1 MGTQSAIKPNCATNG
16 GGVLCSD
23 NAASVQLSSA
33 LAEVAKAVFDKPYR
47 ALVDILHVSERDAH
61 YRLST
66 KPRSQRKFTAAEIA
80 KLLQSEEGI
89 RFLVVLMDKQR
100 PAWWKAV
107 LKMGILGTV
116 EERRRADAKLLSRVF
131 HADADTA
138 AGFSAAFR
146 AQDPVFYGAVLA
158 GYDETAASGAPGGA
172 VDRAQSKGRGR

>member
-1 MGTQSAIKPNCATNG
+1 MTQLSRMKPFCANSG
-16 GGVLCSD
+16 GGTLCTSKSD
-23 NAASVQLSSA
+23 FVHLNVA
-33 LAEVAKAVFDKPYR
+33 LARCAKTVFVKPCT
-47 ALVDILHVSERDAH
+47 ALMQMLNLCERDAK
-61 YRLST
+61 YRLSA
-66 KPRSQRKFTAAEIA
+66 KRKFTTAEVA

-89 RFLVVLMDKQR
+89 HFLVVLMDKQR

-158 GYDETAASGAPGGA
+158 GYDETASPRTDAGTVAP
-172 VDRAQSKGRGR
+172 SKGRRR

>member
-1 MGTQSAIKPNCATNG
+1 MNAQSASKPNYARNRG
-16 GGVLCSD
+16 GNLCTE

-33 LAEVAKAVFDKPYR
+33 LAEMARAVFDKPYR

-66 KPRSQRKFTAAEIA
+66 KPRSQRKFSAVDIA
-80 KLLQSEEGI
+80 NLLQSEEGI
-89 RFLVVLMDKQR
+89 HFLVVLMDKKR

-158 GYDETAASGAPGGA
+158 GYDETAAPGA
-172 VDRAQSKGRGR
+172 DRGPVAPSKGRRR

>member
-1 MGTQSAIKPNCATNG
+1 MDATCAIKQDRARELG
-16 GGVLCSD
+16 GTLCRET
-23 NAASVQLSSA
+23 AGSVRISRA
-33 LAEVAKAVFDKPYR
+33 LAEKAKKVFGKPYM

-66 KPRSQRKFTAAEIA
+66 KPRSQRKFNDEDIA
-80 KLLQSEEGI
+80 RLLQSEEGI
-89 RFLVVLMDKQR
+89 HFLVVLMDKKR

-158 GYDETAASGAPGGA
+158 GYDETAAPGAGRGPVA
-172 VDRAQSKGRGR
+172 PSKGRRR

>member
-1 MGTQSAIKPNCATNG
+1 MAQLSRVKPHCANSKG
-16 GGVLCSD
+16 GALCSD

-33 LAEVAKAVFDKPYR
+33 LAEMAKAVFDKPYR
-47 ALVDILHVSERDAH
+47 ALVDILRVSERDAH

-66 KPRSQRKFTAAEIA
+66 RRKSQRKFSAVDIA
-80 KLLQSEEGI
+80 RLLQSDEGI
-89 RFLVVLMDKQR
+89 HFLVVLMDKQR

-116 EERRRADAKLLSRVF
+116 QERRRADAKLLSRVF

-158 GYDETAASGAPGGA
+158 GYDETAVPGENRGSVAP
-172 VDRAQSKGRGR
+172 SKGRRR